1 MFFLSL
7 KVVHQYSQHHFT
19 VVWTFRSTLFPP
31 QLFSLESEQL
41 GSAQLFYA
49 KHNPVAVSPLKS
61 WTSSKLLDALIKM
74 GKKDPKP
81 LIHNVGSM
89 VKVCF
94 SESEEINCR

>member
-7 KVVHQYSQHHFT
+7 EAVHQYSQHHFT
-19 VVWTFRSTLFPP
+19 VVGTFRSTLFPP

-49 KHNPVAVSPLKS
+49 KHNSVAVSPLKS
-61 WTSSKLLDALIKM
+61 WTGIKLLDALIKT
-74 GKKDPKP
+74 GKKDPQP
-81 LIHNVGSM
+81 NVGSM
-89 VKVCF
+89 VKVWS

>member
-19 VVWTFRSTLFPP
+19 VVQTFRSTLFPP

-49 KHNPVAVSPLKS
+49 KHNSVAISPLKS
-61 WTSSKLLDALIKM
+61 QTSIKLLDALIKM

-89 VKVCF
+89 VKVCS

>member
-7 KVVHQYSQHHFT
+7 EVVHQYSQHHFT

-49 KHNPVAVSPLKS
+49 KHNSVAVSPLKS
-61 WTSSKLLDALIKM
+61 WTSIKLLDALIKM

-89 VKVCF
+89 VKVCS
-94 SESEEINCR
+94 SESDEINCR